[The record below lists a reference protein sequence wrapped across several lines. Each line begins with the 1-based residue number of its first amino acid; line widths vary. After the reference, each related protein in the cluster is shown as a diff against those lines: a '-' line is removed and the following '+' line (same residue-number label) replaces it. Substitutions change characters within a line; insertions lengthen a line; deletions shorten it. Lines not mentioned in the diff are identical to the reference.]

1 MSELLNAY
9 WPMIL
14 VAVAI
19 GLIVGLVVF
28 RRPKQRVTLSKA
40 ETPVRPHMAAVSD
53 ERQPPSPAPAA
64 APVSAPAP
72 APAPAPV
79 AARDDS
85 DGGGEGED
93 VGDEMAAAA
102 SDVIGEFVGAPV
114 HSNLPGSHGV
124 PDDLQRMKGVGPKLA
139 GLLQGRGLT
148 RFEQIAALSPDEV
161 TALDADLG
169 AFKGRLTRDRVV
181 EQAAYLARGDQAGY
195 EAAFG
200 KL

>member
-1 MSELLNAY
+1 MSGMSELLNAY

-19 GLIVGLVVF
+19 GLVVGLVIF

-40 ETPVRPHMAAVSD
+40 EVPVRPHMAAMSQEQAV
-53 ERQPPSPAPAA
+53 PS
-64 APVSAPAP
+64 PVSAAS
-72 APAPAPV
+72 AVPV

-93 VGDEMAAAA
+93 VGDEVAAAA

-139 GLLQGRGLT
+139 SLLQARGLA
-148 RFEQIAALSPDEV
+148 RFEQIAALTPDEV
-161 TALDADLG
+161 TAIDAELG

-181 EQAAYLARGDQAGY
+181 EQAAYLSRGDQAGY

-200 KL
+200 RL

>member
-19 GLIVGLVVF
+19 GLVVGLVIF
-28 RRPKQRVTLSKA
+28 RRPKQRVTLSKS
-40 ETPVRPHMAAVSD
+40 ETPVRPHMGVADS
-53 ERQPPSPAPAA
+53 RAA
-64 APVSAPAP
+64 ASTAW
-72 APAPAPV
+72 
-79 AARDDS
+79 ARDDS

-114 HSNLPGSHGV
+114 HASLPGSHGV

-139 GLLQGRGLT
+139 GLLASRGLT
-148 RFEQIAALSPDEV
+148 RFEQIAALTGDEV

-181 EQAAYLARGDQAGY
+181 EQAGYLARGDQAGY

-200 KL
+200 RL

>member
-14 VAVAI
+14 VAVAL

-28 RRPKQRVTLSKA
+28 RRPKQRVTLSKTEA
-40 ETPVRPHMAAVSD
+40 PVRPHMAAVSQ
-53 ERQPPSPAPAA
+53 EQAVPTPAITPRAD
-64 APVSAPAP
+64 PVPTSSR
-72 APAPAPV
+72 
-79 AARDDS
+79 RDH
-85 DGGGEGED
+85 DGGGEGEG
-93 VGDEMAAAA
+93 VGDEIASAT
-102 SDVIGEFVGAPV
+102 SDVIGQVIGASV

-139 GLLQGRGLT
+139 SLLAGRGLT
-148 RFEQIAALSPDEV
+148 RFEQIAALTPEEV
-161 TALDADLG
+161 TLIDADLG

-181 EQAAYLARGDQAGY
+181 EQAGYLARGDQAGY

>member
-19 GLIVGLVVF
+19 GLVVGLVIF

-40 ETPVRPHMAAVSD
+40 EAPVRPHMAV
-53 ERQPPSPAPAA
+53 
-64 APVSAPAP
+64 APV
-72 APAPAPV
+72 
-79 AARDDS
+79 RDDS

-93 VGDEMAAAA
+93 VGDGIAAAA
-102 SDVIGEFVGAPV
+102 SDVVGEVIGAPV
-114 HSNLPGSHGV
+114 HSNLPGSQGV

-139 GLLQGRGLT
+139 SLLASRGLT
-148 RFEQIAALSPDEV
+148 RFEQIAALGPDEV
-161 TALDADLG
+161 TAIDADLG

-181 EQAAYLARGDQAGY
+181 EQAGYLARGDQAGY

>member
-19 GLIVGLVVF
+19 GLIVGLIVF
-28 RRPKQRVTLSKA
+28 RRPKQRVTLSKT
-40 ETPVRPHMAAVSD
+40 EVPVRPHMAAVSQ
-53 ERQPPSPAPAA
+53 ERAVPSPAPVAA
-64 APVSAPAP
+64 AP
-72 APAPAPV
+72 
-79 AARDDS
+79 ARDDS

-93 VGDEMAAAA
+93 VADEMAAAA
-102 SDVIGEFVGAPV
+102 SDVVGQIIGAPV

-139 GLLQGRGLT
+139 GLLQGRGLS
-148 RFEQIAALSPDEV
+148 RFEQIAALTPEEV
-161 TALDADLG
+161 TAIDAELG

-181 EQAAYLARGDQAGY
+181 EQAAFLARGDQAGY
-195 EAAFG
+195 EGAFG

>member
-1 MSELLNAY
+1 MSGMSELLNAY

-19 GLIVGLVVF
+19 GLLVGLVIF
-28 RRPKQRVTLSKA
+28 RRPKQRVTLSKTEA
-40 ETPVRPHMAAVSD
+40 PVRPHMAAVSE
-53 ERQPPSPAPAA
+53 ERQVPSPAPAA
-64 APVSAPAP
+64 
-72 APAPAPV
+72 APV

-102 SDVIGEFVGAPV
+102 SDVIGEFVDAPV
-114 HSNLPGSHGV
+114 HSNLPGSHGL

-139 GLLQGRGLT
+139 GMLQGRGLV
-148 RFEQIAALSPDEV
+148 RFEQIAALTPDEV
-161 TALDADLG
+161 SAIDADLG

-181 EQAAYLARGDQAGY
+181 EQAGYLANGDQAGY

-200 KL
+200 RL

>member
-1 MSELLNAY
+1 MSGMSELLNAY

-40 ETPVRPHMAAVSD
+40 EAPVRPHMATV
-53 ERQPPSPAPAA
+53 EQRRE
-64 APVSAPAP
+64 VPAP
-72 APAPAPV
+72 APAASRAQSV
-79 AARDDS
+79 DDS

-93 VGDEMAAAA
+93 VADEVAAAT
-102 SDVIGEFVGAPV
+102 SDVVGQIIGAPV
-114 HSNLPGSHGV
+114 HSNLPGSKGV

-139 GLLQGRGLT
+139 GLLQGRGLS
-148 RFEQIAALSPDEV
+148 RFEQIAALTPDEV
-161 TALDADLG
+161 AAIDADLG
-169 AFKGRLTRDRVV
+169 AFKGRLTRDRVI
-181 EQAAYLARGDQAGY
+181 EQAGYLARGDEAGY

>member
-1 MSELLNAY
+1 MSGMSELLNAY

-14 VAVAI
+14 VAVAL

-28 RRPKQRVTLSKA
+28 RRPKQRVTLSKTDA
-40 ETPVRPHMAAVSD
+40 PVRPHMAATPAVSH
-53 ERQPPSPAPAA
+53 ERAVPSPVATPRADPVPTAA
-64 APVSAPAP
+64 K
-72 APAPAPV
+72 
-79 AARDDS
+79 DDS

-93 VGDEMAAAA
+93 LGDEIAAAT
-102 SDVIGEFVGAPV
+102 SDVVGQVIGAPV

-139 GLLQGRGLT
+139 AILNERGLA
-148 RFEQIAALSPDEV
+148 RFDQIAALTPEEV
-161 TALDADLG
+161 TMIDAELG
-169 AFKGRLTRDRVV
+169 AFKGRLSRDRVV
-181 EQAAYLARGDQAGY
+181 EQATYLARGDQAGY

>member
-1 MSELLNAY
+1 MTELLNAY

-28 RRPKQRVTLSKA
+28 RRPKQRVTLSKTEA
-40 ETPVRPHMAAVSD
+40 PVRPHMAAVAQ
-53 ERQPPSPAPAA
+53 ERQVP
-64 APVSAPAP
+64 
-72 APAPAPV
+72 
-79 AARDDS
+79 ARDDS

-93 VGDEMAAAA
+93 VGDEIAAAA
-102 SDVIGEFVGAPV
+102 SDVIGQVIEAPV
-114 HSNLPGSHGV
+114 HSNLPGSQGV

-139 GLLQGRGLT
+139 GLLQSKGLT
-148 RFEQIAALSPDEV
+148 RFEQIAALTPQEV

-181 EQAAYLARGDQAGY
+181 EQAAYLARGDQGGY